1 MAHDAMPDE
10 PRQSVSEPPAAAGR
24 PRVVLVRD
32 PSCLKPNA
40 ALDAAAVRR
49 MLDEAVTRVTGKA
62 KPLDAW
68 KGLFAPRDRVAVK
81 VNTLGHPTHPVV
93 ASSIVDRLLA
103 AGLPAG
109 RLVIWDRSV
118 AELRAAG
125 YKIQTDP
132 HEVRCLGTDAFG
144 GPDLRTG
151 YEPEVAVS
159 GAIGSRFST
168 IVSRFATALINV
180 PVLKDH
186 SIAGLSGGLK
196 NFFGAI
202 HNPNK
207 YHDNLCDP
215 YVADVSAHP
224 WIRNKLRLVVV
235 DATYAQYHG
244 GPGKVPRCLW
254 PMGAL
259 LVGLDPVAVDSVS
272 WYLLDEQRRAKG
284 LKDLAADGR
293 PPKHVLSAEKRGLGV
308 AERGRIEVLEVQL
321 APKAGTS

>member
-1 MAHDAMPDE
+1 MPDE
-10 PRQSVSEPPAAAGR
+10 PRQSASEPKAGTPHR

-32 PSCLKPNA
+32 PSCLKPKG
-40 ALDAAAVRR
+40 ALDAAVVRG
-49 MLDEAVTRVTGKA
+49 MLDEAVTRIAGKA

-68 KGLFAPRDRVAVK
+68 KGLFTPRDRVAVK
-81 VNTLGHPTHPVV
+81 VNTLGRSTHPVV
-93 ASSIVDRLLA
+93 ASSIVDCLLA

-109 RLVIWDRSV
+109 NIMIWDRSI

-125 YKIQTDP
+125 YKIRTAADK
-132 HEVRCLGTDAFG
+132 VRCLGTDAFR
-144 GPDLRTG
+144 GPGLRAG
-151 YEPEVAVS
+151 YEPEVATS
-159 GAIGSRFST
+159 GSIGSRFSV

-186 SIAGLSGGLK
+186 SIAGLSGALK

-207 YHDNLCDP
+207 YHDNFCDP

-224 WIRNKLRLVVV
+224 WIRKKLRLVVV

-244 GPGKVPRCLW
+244 GPGKVPRHLW
-254 PMGAL
+254 PMAAV

-272 WYLLDEQRRAKG
+272 WYLVDEQRRAKG

-293 PPKHVLSAEKRGLGV
+293 PPKHVLSAEKRSLGV
-308 AERGRIEVLEVQL
+308 ADRKRIEVVEVQV
-321 APKAGTS
+321 APKAGKS